1 MEHSSRG
8 LASALL
14 LLLLLCAAPAFAA
27 TAPYFTLS
35 TNKTFAP
42 TEKPRLH
49 LYTRNVPELEF
60 RVYHINDEQKFL
72 ANLSEMHSFADPA
85 VNKGLAEQIDEPTL
99 LERFHDWKS
108 SRWYSIKSFFRTQ
121 LSRPT
126 REAMQEKQSSLA
138 QRSRIVGVAQFAQ
151 IPLLNDKQIVARWRQ
166 QVPPTFVSDN
176 QILPIEPLGSGMY
189 LVEATDGHLKAYTLL
204 LVSQTA
210 LVTRTVAGQ
219 MLAYVVDRVSGKPV
233 PNAEV
238 TLALGKSAPTHRTTL
253 EDGVAAFTAPPP
265 AKAKA
270 ATVPGSV
277 PATDPGTTP
286 EDDSPADNSSRS
298 KLWVLARSGKD
309 VALVAPWYTSFT
321 QQQMERYASYTY
333 TDRPVYR
340 PGHTVHFKSILRDR
354 VADTLALP
362 KVAQVQ
368 VTVTDDQQKVIFDK
382 QLALSNMGSVQGE
395 FELPAAASLGFYNI
409 SIGSDAYAYASTSFR
424 VEEYRKPEYQVRVSA
439 AKPRVLQGGTNQ
451 VTIDARYF
459 FGEPVA
465 NAKVKYRVYHSP
477 HYWWGDPETADENS
491 PGLEASNEG
500 TEGSDN
506 GYIGEQNSEQTGTLN
521 ADGKLTATIPTA
533 FIAKDHLDRDYVIE
547 GAVTDDAGRE
557 ITGRYRFLAS
567 YGSYRIH
574 VEPLSYG
581 IQQGQQAALQI
592 TAVDYDNNPVQ
603 TSVHLHLYQHKSSP
617 RSVTTTE
624 NTLAD
629 TDVTTGPDGT
639 AIAHVPVNAAG
650 SVNILATSNTP
661 EKRQLQDN
669 AWLWVSGTGQDQ
681 DWYGS
686 SSQQARILA
695 DKKSYAPGEIAH
707 LTLIS
712 PVEGFHALVT
722 ATGYSLEFHK
732 TLSTTTRTLTID
744 LPITQDSQ
752 PNLTVDAIFLKD
764 DQLYQATK
772 SIKVPPAEQQLQITV
787 TPAATTFQPGQAA
800 LYDVTAHDSKG
811 QPVSAE
817 LSFGVV
823 DEAIYALYPDTSG
836 DIVKAL
842 YPDRYSYAEVES
854 SLTYYFTGEA
864 GLRSPLIAERHSR
877 YRPQLAQVKPGNDAV
892 QPRVRKA
899 FPDTAYWQPAIHT
912 DGAGRARVSLNF
924 PDSLTTWRATVR
936 AITADSKAG
945 SSVNRVIVRKNIIV
959 RMGQPRFMRKGDTI
973 TVPVIVHNYLQQP
986 KEIQLSLEASGVE
999 ILSGAP
1005 QQITV
1010 PSRGESVIN
1019 YRLRASTIGIAKLTA
1034 KALSTQESDALE
1046 ISLPVKP
1053 AGVPQTLAASG
1064 LLTGTAD
1071 HTTSV
1076 TFPLGTDPA
1085 AHTLQ
1090 VQVSPSIVGAL
1101 FSALDYLTAFPYGCT
1116 EQTMSSFLPSIIV
1129 AQAMQQ
1135 LNLPSKINLAT
1146 LNAKIDAGLTRLED
1160 YHHADGGWGW
1170 WKEDDSQIFM
1180 TAYVVSGLAQ
1190 AKKAGYSRAESVS
1203 NSGVDFLKKQLQQ
1216 HPRMLPELRAYVVYT
1231 LAESGNTDT
1240 KQLDTLYSRRND
1252 LSPQSLAYTGL
1263 AMLDA
1268 NDRHAAD
1275 LAALLERKARLEGDL
1290 ASWPAARNE
1299 LLDIDYDGSAETTA
1313 FVLKFLAL
1321 ATPQSPLLPKAAQW
1335 LVANRSE
1342 GYWWSSTQ
1350 QTAFVIYGLTGY
1362 LSVSHELSAE
1372 NDVEV
1377 FVNGNSAAKRHFT
1390 KDDAVNGA
1398 SLSLELDT
1406 TRLQPQQNSIRVVTH
1421 GNGRAYWSTQGGF
1434 FSTAKSSYQQGTLS
1448 LNITRDYFVL
1458 VPTSKDGRITYN
1470 LQPLNGPVSQ
1480 GDVLAVHLGVSGSPQ
1495 KYLLIEDPIPSGTEF
1510 LKNTDSYEINQR
1522 PSTWDWWYTRQEFH
1536 DDRAAI
1542 FATTFSGRHDSF
1554 YLLKVINPGSF
1565 DISPARVAPMYQP
1578 NVQATTDL
1586 LHLEVKEV
1594 TK

>member
-1 MEHSSRG
+1 MEHPARRLRR
-8 LASALL
+8 LACALL
-14 LLLLLCAAPAFAA
+14 FILAFTHRALAAP
-27 TAPYFTLS
+27 APYFTLS
-35 TNKTFAP
+35 ANKTFAP
-42 TEKPRLH
+42 TEKPKLH

-60 RVYHINDEQKFL
+60 RIYHINDEQKFL

-85 VNKGLAEQIDEPTL
+85 INKGPAEQIDEPTL
-99 LERFHDWKS
+99 LERFHDWKA

-126 REAMQEKQSSLA
+126 RETLQEKQSSLA
-138 QRSRIVGVAQFAQ
+138 HRSRIVGVAQFAQ
-151 IPLLNDKQIVARWRQ
+151 IPLLNDKQLVARWRQ

-176 QILPIEPLGSGMY
+176 QTLPIDPLGSGMY

-204 LVSQTA
+204 MVSQTA
-210 LVTRTVAGQ
+210 LVTRTVADQ
-219 MLAYVVDRVSGKPV
+219 MLAYVVDRATGKPV

-238 TLALGKSAPTHRTTL
+238 TLALGKAAPTHLTTQ
-253 EDGVAAFTAPPP
+253 EDGVAAFTAPVP
-265 AKAKA
+265 AKPNTSA
-270 ATVPGSV
+270 AERES
-277 PATDPGTTP
+277 TD
-286 EDDSPADNSSRS
+286 DASRS

-321 QQQMERYASYTY
+321 QQQSERYASYTY

-368 VTVTDDQQKVIFDK
+368 VKITDDQQKVIFDK
-382 QLALSNMGSVQGE
+382 ALPLSNMGTVQGE
-395 FELPAAASLGFYNI
+395 FDLPAAASLGFYNI
-409 SIGSDAYAYASTSFR
+409 SIGQEFNTYASTSFR

-439 AKPRVLQGGTNQ
+439 AKPRVLQGDKNQ

-465 NAKVKYRVYHSP
+465 NAKVKYRVYHNP
-477 HYWWGDPETADENS
+477 HHWWGDPDSSDENA
-491 PGLEASNEG
+491 PGLEANDSGSEG
-500 TEGSDN
+500 ADGPDN
-506 GYIGEQNSEQTGTLN
+506 GYVGEQNSEQTGTLN

-533 FIAKDHLDRDYVIE
+533 FVEKEHLDRDYVVE

-574 VEPLSYG
+574 VEPLSYS
-581 IQQGQQAALQI
+581 IQQGQQAALQV
-592 TAVDYDNNPVQ
+592 TAVDYDNKPVQ
-603 TSVHLHLYQHKSSP
+603 TPVHLHLYQRKSSP
-617 RSVTTTE
+617 RSITTTE
-624 NTLAD
+624 TTIAD
-629 TDVTTGPDGT
+629 TDITTGLDGT
-639 AIAHVPVNAAG
+639 AVAHIPITVAG
-650 SVNILATSNTP
+650 SVSVLVTANTP
-661 EKRQLQDN
+661 EKRQLQDS

-681 DWYGS
+681 DWYGG

-695 DKKSYAPGEIAH
+695 DKKSYAPGDTAH

-722 ATGYSLEFHK
+722 ATGYSLEFRK

-744 LPITQDSQ
+744 IPITKDSQ

-787 TPAATTFQPGQAA
+787 MPAATTFQPGQAA

-811 QPVSAE
+811 LPVSAE

-823 DEAIYALYPDTSG
+823 DEAIYALYPDSSG
-836 DIVKAL
+836 DIIKAL

-864 GLRSPLIAERHSR
+864 GLRSPLLAERHSR
-877 YRPQLAQVKPGNDAV
+877 YRPQLAQVKPGNDVV

-899 FPDTAYWQPAIHT
+899 FPDTAYWQPTIHT
-912 DGAGRARVSLNF
+912 DGAGHARVSLNF

-936 AITADSKAG
+936 VITADSKAG

-986 KEIQLSLEASGVE
+986 KDIQLSLEATGVD
-999 ILSGAP
+999 IISGAA

-1019 YRLRASTIGIAKLTA
+1019 YRLRANAIGTAKLTA

-1071 HTTSV
+1071 HTTSIV
-1076 TFPLGTDPA
+1076 FPTGTDPA
-1085 AHTLQ
+1085 AHALQ
-1090 VQVSPSIVGAL
+1090 IQVSPSIVGSL

-1116 EQTMSSFLPSIIV
+1116 EQTMSSFLPNIIV

-1135 LNLPSKINLAT
+1135 LNLPSKIDAAT
-1146 LNAKIDAGLTRLED
+1146 LKAKIDAGLTRLED

-1170 WKEDDSQIFM
+1170 WKEDDSQVFM

-1190 AKKAGYSRAESVS
+1190 AKKAGYAEAESVS
-1203 NSGVDFLKKQLQQ
+1203 NSGIDFLKKQLQQ
-1216 HPRMLPELRAYVVYT
+1216 HPRMIPELRAYVVYA

-1240 KQLDTLYSRRND
+1240 KQLDSLYSRRND
-1252 LSPQSLAYTGL
+1252 LSPQALAYTGL

-1268 NDRHAAD
+1268 NDPHAAD
-1275 LAALLERKARLEGDL
+1275 IARLLEKKARLEGDL
-1290 ASWPAARNE
+1290 ASWPSARNE
-1299 LLDIDYDGSAETTA
+1299 LLDIDYDGSAESTA

-1342 GYWWSSTQ
+1342 GYWWSATQ

-1362 LSVSHELSAE
+1362 LSVSQELSAE
-1372 NDVEV
+1372 SDVEV
-1377 FVNGNSAAKRHFT
+1377 FVNGASAAKRHFT
-1390 KDDAVNGA
+1390 REDAVSGA
-1398 SLSLELDT
+1398 SISLQLDAAH
-1406 TRLQPQQNSIRVVTH
+1406 LQPQQNSIRVVTR
-1421 GNGRAYWSTQGGF
+1421 GSARAYWSTQGGF
-1434 FSTAKSSYQQGTLS
+1434 FSTAKSSYQQGSMS
-1448 LNITRDYFVL
+1448 LNIARDYFVL
-1458 VPTSKDGRITYN
+1458 VPINKDGRITYN

-1480 GDVLAVHLGVSGSPQ
+1480 GDVLAIHLGVSGSPQ

-1522 PSTWDWWYTRQEFH
+1522 PDTWDWWYTRQEFH

-1554 YLLKVINPGSF
+1554 YLIKVINPGSF

-1578 NVQATTDL
+1578 NVQATTDQ

-1594 TK
+1594 TR